1 MHSAYLSG
9 FQLGLGLIV
18 AIGAQN
24 AFVLRQGLRGEHVF
38 AVALFCALSDAI
50 LIALGVSGFA
60 VASRALPWLGP
71 VLLWGGVA
79 FLAIYGARA
88 AWQALRG
95 AGALRASGDAGAALV
110 PTLLTIAA
118 MTWLNP
124 HVWLDT
130 VVFLG
135 SISAQYPGRQAA
147 FGLGAATASFAFFF
161 ALAYGA
167 RLLQPVFARP
177 AAWRVLDMA
186 IALVMWS
193 IAWRLAAG

>member
-1 MHSAYLSG
+1 MHTAYVSG
-9 FQLGLGLIV
+9 FQLGLGLIL

-24 AFVLRQGLRGEHVF
+24 AFVLRQGLEGTHVF
-38 AVALFCALSDAI
+38 AVALFCSVSDAV

-60 VASRALPWLGP
+60 IASRALPWLGP

-79 FLAIYGARA
+79 FLMVYGARC
-88 AWQALRG
+88 AWQALQGG
-95 AGALRASGDAGAALV
+95 AVLRAGGRAYAKLW
-110 PTLLTIAA
+110 PTLLMVGA

-130 VVFLG
+130 VVLVG
-135 SISAQYPGRQAA
+135 SISAQYPGRTAA
-147 FGLGAATASFAFFF
+147 FGLGAGSASFAFFF
-161 ALAYGA
+161 TLAYGA

-177 AAWRVLDMA
+177 AAWRVLDLA

-193 IAWRLAAG
+193 IAWSLATG